1 MTGMPTIPINKMK
14 NILSSLVH
22 LRTSGNRL
30 LSGTVVE
37 AVGHIGLRG
46 CLPLFSDGDE
56 QYIGVDSLSN
66 NEVTGGKL
74 VLTSVIQLLND
85 VISSKDSKS
94 VQKAILR
101 MGLSAMVTLKRYFW
115 KQLNVIFALSWTTV
129 EEVLFSVGE
138 AICFIWGG
146 LD

>member
-1 MTGMPTIPINKMK
+1 MDFWLLLLSHQRNLQKCVGWESKLVETSTREITGNP
-14 NILSSLVH
+14 
-22 LRTSGNRL
+22 L

-56 QYIGVDSLSN
+56 QYIGV
-66 NEVTGGKL
+66 ETIFYGHICHGGPEK
-74 VLTSVIQLLND
+74 ILLE
-85 VISSKDSKS
+85 
-94 VQKAILR
+94 A
-101 MGLSAMVTLKRYFW
+101 T
-115 KQLNVIFALSWTTV
+115 LNVIFALSRTMV

-146 LD
+146 LH

>member
-1 MTGMPTIPINKMK
+1 MEDLITTFNPARKTRFEEAQGVVCATGYILAQCMTGMPTVPINKMK

-22 LRTSGNRL
+22 LRTSGNPL

-56 QYIGVDSLSN
+56 QYIGVETMFSGHICHDGPEKIL
-66 NEVTGGKL
+66 L
-74 VLTSVIQLLND
+74 VAT
-85 VISSKDSKS
+85 
-94 VQKAILR
+94 
-101 MGLSAMVTLKRYFW
+101 
-115 KQLNVIFALSWTTV
+115 LNVIFALSRTTV